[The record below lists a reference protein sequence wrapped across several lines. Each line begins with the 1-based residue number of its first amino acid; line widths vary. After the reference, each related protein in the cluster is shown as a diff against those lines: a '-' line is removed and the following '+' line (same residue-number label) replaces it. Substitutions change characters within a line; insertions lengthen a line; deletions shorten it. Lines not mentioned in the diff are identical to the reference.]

1 MADDAQTGWPELY
14 SKAMWEIEDALLAGR
29 IWDLRTELSKC
40 LVELQALPGMH
51 TEELQAIA
59 DALRCLQSLE
69 RDNQRHNAAAIGKVA
84 WRKVSSISPRFA
96 PQGHVTAVER

>member
-1 MADDAQTGWPELY
+1 MADNASTGWPEVY
-14 SKAMWEIEDALLAGR
+14 SKAMWEIEDAILAGR
-29 IWDLRTELSKC
+29 IWDVRAEISKC

-51 TEELQAIA
+51 TEERQAIA

-69 RDNQRHNAAAIGKVA
+69 RDDQRHNAAAIGKVA

-96 PQGHVTAVER
+96 PQASSHT

>member
-1 MADDAQTGWPELY
+1 MADNASTGWPEVY

-29 IWDLRTELSKC
+29 IWDVRAEISKC

-51 TEELQAIA
+51 TEERQAIA

-69 RDNQRHNAAAIGKVA
+69 RDDQQHKAAEIGKAA
-84 WRKVSSISPRFA
+84 WEKLSSISPRFA
-96 PQGHVTAVER
+96 AQASNRH